1 MEITISWIFGGVVTL
16 VTGVISWSLKELYNN
31 FKASKADTNKKIEEL
46 QTDMKEKDNHIKQNV
61 ENIRKNIETYKQQL
75 PEKYVLKDEF
85 NREINKLD
93 LKLDEFK
100 SETYERLDSVKN
112 EIMGLSNNVAALLA
126 SIKN

>member
-46 QTDMKEKDNHIKQNV
+46 QTDMKEKDNEIKQNV
-61 ENIRKNIETYKQQL
+61 ENIRKSIETYKQEL

>member
-46 QTDMKEKDNHIKQNV
+46 QTDMKEKDNEIKQNV
-61 ENIRKNIETYKQQL
+61 ENIRKNIETYKQEL